1 MDEFLCFEE
10 KGNVR
15 KEKENENPQ
24 QKYFNYFGVK
34 TMVIIYL
41 KFEMEKRN

>member
-34 TMVIIYL
+34 TMADKKTNLLEI
-41 KFEMEKRN
+41 